1 MLDPWYE
8 RNTLSLLSLPAN
20 VVCQQ
25 TSKIESELYDSSYED
40 RLPILADLVLYYCR
54 HATKPALMQLY
65 QAEMTLAGGE
75 RRTEVFIHSL
85 ELGHTAGTRAI
96 KAMGAASKRF
106 GIDGDREAVPLML
119 EVVYNRV
126 VISGRCQW
134 MKKDKV
140 CTSVNLT
147 KACKN
152 PEELDSKME
161 CLQLTMTEV
170 LKRQNSNK
178 SKKGYNQQLSITEVK
193 VDKVQVSGT
202 GNTTFAVCLDQD
214 EKKIFQGVTRCEVSV
229 CYKPDSSTDW
239 RLGQALSAQIQ
250 PLHPTFCSLLCLP
263 IATFSGA
270 QP

>member
-1 MLDPWYE
+1 MIDYSSSSSCSALWLYPN
-8 RNTLSLLSLPAN
+8 RKALCLSF
-20 VVCQQ
+20 V
-25 TSKIESELYDSSYED
+25 
-40 RLPILADLVLYYCR
+40 
-54 HATKPALMQLY
+54 
-65 QAEMTLAGGE
+65 
-75 RRTEVFIHSL
+75 
-85 ELGHTAGTRAI
+85 
-96 KAMGAASKRF
+96 GAASKRF

-119 EVVYNRV
+119 EVVYNRVRWCSAAVHHSRNILTCQLHNESSLSLISLSLSLLLFLSQV